1 MGDDRAEWEQS
12 IRLKALKALDE
23 ALFRFE
29 RVPAEGCDEDGAG
42 WPAMFHLGMAG
53 GFAFLGRLPGIESD
67 ALFDDISDAAE
78 ERDFG
83 RVGRIRRRVQANL
96 SCDRP
101 CDKSDPGEGSLDLAT
116 GFLQMI
122 PALGEARRAWR
133 EGDRSR
139 HSLMLGFLVGLLHS
153 HPMPY
158 GLGTLSDAVIAIH
171 DRDPKCAR
179 EWVEA
184 QSIEAREYRGRSAN
198 TDPRALL
205 MGWLGARLAAGH
217 RFSEPLWCH
226 SVDETEDERR
236 KREARERAYFTR
248 QETSSQRAQ
257 NFGKRLAARDTEGI
271 WIPGSY
277 SINRALVLGSH
288 EEERRADG
296 EHET

>member
-1 MGDDRAEWEQS
+1 MGDNRSEWEQS
-12 IRLKALKALDE
+12 IRRKVLKALDD
-23 ALFRFE
+23 ALFQFE
-29 RVPAEGCDEDGAG
+29 RVPTGGRDEDDAG
-42 WPAMFHLGMAG
+42 RSATFHLGMAG

-78 ERDFG
+78 EGDFG

-96 SCDRP
+96 SSDRP

-158 GLGTLSDAVIAIH
+158 RLGTLSDAVIAIH
-171 DRDPKCAR
+171 ARDATCAR
-179 EWVEA
+179 KWVEA
-184 QSIEAREYRGRSAN
+184 ESIEAREYRGRPAN

-205 MGWLGARLAAGH
+205 MRWLGDRLAAGH

-236 KREARERAYFTR
+236 EREAGERAYFKR
-248 QETSSQRAQ
+248 QETSSRRAQ

-271 WIPGSY
+271 WIPVSY
-277 SINRALVLGSH
+277 SINRALVLGPH